1 MNGTHLES
9 PHFDVDPVTN
19 NPIITEQFIHDLM
32 NHFDENK
39 LLAEQYL
46 ESLLVAATVY
56 FTSLPTLIHVTLP
69 PKLESMKYGG
79 DKQEEEE
86 EDDDALKQEDDN
98 NGPPRFTVVGDLHGQ
113 YLDLCE
119 IFRIQGLPSPSNYFL
134 FNGDFVDRGTSS
146 YEIMCLLLSLKL
158 RYPEGV
164 HLLRGN
170 HEDA

>member
-1 MNGTHLES
+1 MES
-9 PHFDVDPVTN
+9 TSDMESNEGPRFDIDPVTN

-46 ESLLVAATVY
+46 ESLLDAATIY

-69 PKLESMKYGG
+69 PKLESMKCVS
-79 DKQEEEE
+79 DKQEG
-86 EDDDALKQEDDN
+86 DD

-134 FNGDFVDRGTSS
+134 FNGDMVDRGTSS

-170 HEDA
+170 HEDE